1 MCTIWRDSA
10 VDEYN
15 VLLPDDIPITIYGE
29 GEEID
34 QPNQLSNLPRHKV
47 HRQRLV
53 LSLAL
58 ITQASYLLRFTK
70 LN

>member
-1 MCTIWRDSA
+1 MCTIWRDSP
-10 VDEYN
+10 VDEYD
-15 VLLPDDIPITIYGE
+15 VLLPDDIPITTYGE

-34 QPNQLSNLPRHKV
+34 QPDQLSNLPRHKV

-58 ITQASYLLRFTK
+58 ITQASFFLRFTK
-70 LN
+70 LD